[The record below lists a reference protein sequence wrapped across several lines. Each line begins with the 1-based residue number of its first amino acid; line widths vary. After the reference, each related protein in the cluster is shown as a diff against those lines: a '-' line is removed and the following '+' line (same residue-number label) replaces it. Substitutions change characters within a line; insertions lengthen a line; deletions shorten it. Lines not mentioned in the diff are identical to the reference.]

1 MARRIRELN
10 TQTFR
15 YRNDFCKSPCNR
27 MNGLP
32 LAMYAVQLHDKMY
45 VVWWHCRTEQ
55 QQQQQRKTDQMK
67 LVYPI
72 MQTWWLALSSFLLV
86 GSHTARNYSS
96 TLSPSSRYWLRGNRP
111 STDKEEIPVRTF
123 SVHQSTARV
132 PGLKS
137 VRPSAR
143 RWKWPR
149 GSISG
154 TTGDKGVVIAE
165 CSVINL
171 ECAAAATMTD
181 QKYGKSKQGVESD
194 WKCGHVQ
201 SFIRSSFS
209 HQYRINEAAEYPIS
223 FIRTYWWGGVT
234 SGGRCGNGNRMGLWA
249 MGRYS
254 KSEDVGTERRIEYF
268 RNNAVQT
275 PGKVVR
281 SCLVW

>member
-55 QQQQQRKTDQMK
+55 QQQRKTDQMK

-96 TLSPSSRYWLRGNRP
+96 TLSPSSRRYWLRGNRP

-143 RWKWPR
+143 RWKCPR

-181 QKYGKSKQGVESD
+181 QKYGKRAGSRVGLEV
-194 WKCGHVQ
+194 WT
-201 SFIRSSFS
+201 RSVIHSLVIQPS
-209 HQYRINEAAEYPIS
+209 IS
-223 FIRTYWWGGVT
+223 
-234 SGGRCGNGNRMGLWA
+234 N
-249 MGRYS
+249 
-254 KSEDVGTERRIEYF
+254 K
-268 RNNAVQT
+268 
-275 PGKVVR
+275 R
-281 SCLVW
+281 SCGISD